1 MTMFYCVPRKRC
13 PQLSLGSEGKL
24 VFDGELEIDCA
35 DIWHLPVRASTL
47 EIDKNPVEVAQTF
60 QRTAS

>member
-35 DIWHLPVRASTL
+35 DIWLSVEWPIYFLGSGPLFFHL
-47 EIDKNPVEVAQTF
+47 
-60 QRTAS
+60 